1 MKGETQVNPLNKSS
15 YTNKTTKLSRPD
27 TPIPTQRDL
36 KRLGL
41 QGDLSKL
48 GLPKITAI
56 VSGFDFKESLKKTML
71 VPKNGLKTHYQKLN
85 IENIV
90 PVLEKNK
97 RINSL
102 GDTFEPVN
110 VGHSVIESKTEIGKK
125 VKTTYGILLD
135 DLTIASESYK
145 LTFFTSG
152 GSADIYSMR
161 FEGQDVF
168 VKIQEKTADNSM
180 EREYNM
186 ALRANKELSE
196 KILLPS
202 VLANFSFS
210 GKDGKAYQGIVMQK
224 IEGRSLESIIRKAFS
239 INHIFSKEKE
249 AWLQAFNQNLSNYF
263 LETGDLEMGLKD
275 DLDALKKVKCDWAN
289 KIVQNLKEA
298 VTALHEHHIYHL
310 DIKPGNIVVKKDGS
324 IAIVDFGN
332 ARFCD
337 ANTEI
342 VTEEYIGT
350 PDYVDERLYEDIDA
364 ETLSMTRDKLRDMD
378 RFAAAK
384 TLLYVL
390 SMAYTKV
397 PIDVSVDFREK
408 PVSDTNV
415 EDVESDQESV
425 ESDQEAIWNYVYA
438 RDRYNNLTEIVGD
451 DFDSDETLYDWL
463 RIGYAYA
470 DSETDSDEIR
480 FV

>member
-1 MKGETQVNPLNKSS
+1 MNPLNKSS

-249 AWLQAFNQNLSNYF
+249 
-263 LETGDLEMGLKD
+263 
-275 DLDALKKVKCDWAN
+275 
-289 KIVQNLKEA
+289 
-298 VTALHEHHIYHL
+298 
-310 DIKPGNIVVKKDGS
+310 
-324 IAIVDFGN
+324 
-332 ARFCD
+332 
-337 ANTEI
+337 EI
-342 VTEEYIGT
+342 GRAHV
-350 PDYVDERLYEDIDA
+350 
-364 ETLSMTRDKLRDMD
+364 
-378 RFAAAK
+378 
-384 TLLYVL
+384 
-390 SMAYTKV
+390 
-397 PIDVSVDFREK
+397 
-408 PVSDTNV
+408 
-415 EDVESDQESV
+415 
-425 ESDQEAIWNYVYA
+425 
-438 RDRYNNLTEIVGD
+438 
-451 DFDSDETLYDWL
+451 
-463 RIGYAYA
+463 
-470 DSETDSDEIR
+470 
-480 FV
+480 